1 MPESTN
7 LSRAARYFAVFF
19 VLGLVPASIGPTL
32 AELARQTSTDLK
44 DISLLFVVRSL
55 GYLCSVRLIGA
66 LYDQKKGHPIMIY
79 ALLASTTL
87 LFSIPLLHRLWL
99 LSSVLF
105 LLGIAGAF
113 VDLGGN
119 ILILRAIKGKVGPY
133 MNGLH
138 FSFGVGAFAAP
149 LFVAASLYLT
159 QSTIY
164 VFWVIAVL
172 GLPVALLLYRTPSP
186 PQPVLTSD
194 PDTQP
199 LAISPYHLGLIVAF
213 YFLYGGAENTMGGW
227 IHTYGIMRNGM
238 DATTAAYL
246 TSAFWGAFTLGRL
259 FAIPLA
265 TRLRPKILV
274 LIQLVVSC
282 IFAIMLLTSPAN
294 LYLTW
299 CITILT
305 GLAWSSVFPL
315 SLAFL
320 ERITAGSG
328 KITSWF
334 FVGASSG
341 AMLLPWFVGQFIESK
356 GPQFFVLVLV
366 ISISLG
372 TFILFRIASYLDK
385 AGTIIRDTNS
395 GAAPL

>member
-1 MPESTN
+1 M
-7 LSRAARYFAVFF
+7 
-19 VLGLVPASIGPTL
+19 LGLVPASIGPTL

-164 VFWVIAVL
+164 VFWVIAAL
-172 GLPVALLLYRTPSP
+172 GLPVALLLYVTPSP
-186 PQPVLTSD
+186 PQPTVTSD
-194 PDTQP
+194 PNTQP
-199 LAISPYHLGLIVAF
+199 LALSPLQLGLIVAF
-213 YFLYGGAENTMGGW
+213 YFLYGGAENAMGGW
-227 IHTYGIMRNGM
+227 IHTYGTMRNGM
-238 DATTAAYL
+238 DETTAAYL
-246 TSAFWGAFTLGRL
+246 TSAFWGSFTVGRL
-259 FAIPLA
+259 FAIPMA
-265 TRLRPKILV
+265 TRFRPKTLV
-274 LIQLVVSC
+274 LTQLVTSSG
-282 IFAIMLLTSPAN
+282 FAIILLSSPAN
-294 LYLTW
+294 LFVTW
-299 CITILT
+299 GITILI
-305 GLAWSSVFPL
+305 GLSWSSIFPL

-320 ERITAGSG
+320 ERVTAGSG

-341 AMLLPWFVGQFIESK
+341 AMILPWFVGQFIESQ

-366 ISISLG
+366 LSICLG
-372 TFILFRIASYLDK
+372 TMILFRIASYLGK
-385 AGTIIRDTNS
+385 VHTVVK
-395 GAAPL
+395 